1 MAQAAVIV
9 MIALT
14 GLIALSAFGFVA
26 LLVVR
31 SGHARFETVGRHTV
45 GQSDNPDDPDND
57 HPNDPQHDAA
67 ADDADKD

>member
-26 LLVVR
+26 LLVLR
-31 SGHARFETVGRHTV
+31 SGHARFETVGPHAV
-45 GQSDNPDDPDND
+45 DQAEDQDDPEND
-57 HPNDPQHDAA
+57 HPHDPQHDAA